1 MISDIPD
8 EYNKIDFKIHINRV
22 SEGAVASKLSGYF
35 IIDNDIYNFK
45 AVAFG
50 RIGGQ
55 NINVKIPE
63 TKYNQIKKMGMD
75 PETILI
81 LIQKKIIEGDITFD
95 EKNLKGREAME

>member
-8 EYNKIDFKIHINRV
+8 GYNKIDFKIHIKKV

-35 IIDNDIYNFK
+35 LIDNNIFNFK

-55 NINVKIPE
+55 NINITIPE
-63 TKYNQIKKMGMD
+63 IKYNLIKKMGME
-75 PETILI
+75 PEMILSVV
-81 LIQKKIIEGDITFD
+81 QKKIIEGDITFD
-95 EKNLKGREAME
+95 EKNLRGREAME